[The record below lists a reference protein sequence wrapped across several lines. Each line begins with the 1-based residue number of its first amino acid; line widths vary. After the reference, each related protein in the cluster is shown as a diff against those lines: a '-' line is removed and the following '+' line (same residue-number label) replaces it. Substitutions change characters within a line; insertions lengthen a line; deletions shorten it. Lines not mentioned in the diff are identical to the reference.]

1 MAADAAPGREDPRVV
16 RSRQA
21 VLDAATE
28 LLLADGLEAVT
39 VEAVLGRSR
48 VARSTLYRHWPGRAE
63 LLVDVFRRLVPPA
76 GEAPPPGPLR
86 QRLETVALG
95 VAREFRD
102 TESAPMI
109 VNLLNAAHFD
119 PDLSG
124 FCDQFTREKRAP
136 LVSVLAAA
144 RSAGELRDDVTDD
157 DVVTLLIGPMVM
169 RTVVMREVV
178 EDEWVRRH
186 AERVHR
192 AVVRD

>member
-1 MAADAAPGREDPRVV
+1 
-16 RSRQA
+16 
-21 VLDAATE
+21 
-28 LLLADGLEAVT
+28 
-39 VEAVLGRSR
+39 
-48 VARSTLYRHWPGRAE
+48 
-63 LLVDVFRRLVPPA
+63 
-76 GEAPPPGPLR
+76 
-86 QRLETVALG
+86 
-95 VAREFRD
+95 
-102 TESAPMI
+102 MI

-169 RTVVMREVV
+169 RTVMMREVV

-192 AVVRD
+192 VIVRD